1 MHQSDGIKN
10 ISVVISAPSG
20 AGKSTIIDALL
31 MDDERFEFSV
41 STTTRARRGS
51 EVEGENYN
59 YITEE
64 RFRKMIENNE
74 FLEWALVHQN
84 YYGTTKKE
92 IDRIQATG
100 RIPIFDVDIQG
111 TMQLKKNL
119 KSGVFIFIVP
129 PSFSE
134 LEKRLTQ
141 RNTDS
146 PEQIS
151 IRLENARQELKKY
164 DLYDYL
170 VVNDILDSAVG
181 KIKSIVTAELC
192 KKNTLKDY
200 MESILEEQP

>member
-192 KKNTLKDY
+192 KKNKLKD
-200 MESILEEQP
+200 

>member
-41 STTTRARRGS
+41 STTTRARRGG

-141 RNTDS
+141 RKTDS

-192 KKNTLKDY
+192 KKNKLKDY

>member
-41 STTTRARRGS
+41 STTTRARRGG

-100 RIPIFDVDIQG
+100 KIPIFDVDIQG
-111 TMQLKKNL
+111 TMQLKQNL
-119 KSGVFIFIVP
+119 SSGVFIFIVP

-141 RNTDS
+141 RKTDS

-151 IRLENARQELKKY
+151 IRLEKARQELKKY

-192 KKNTLKDY
+192 KKNKLKDY